1 MKIKLKKKM
10 KESKYKKVDEII
22 CVICKNIFEGFGNNP
37 NPISTTGRCCDNC
50 NYDVIIE
57 RINKSYDKKSL

>member
-1 MKIKLKKKM
+1 MKC
-10 KESKYKKVDEII
+10 SI
-22 CVICKNIFEGFGNNP
+22 CNEDFEGFGNNP